1 MLHNTNM
8 MMINAK
14 EKLVELRARFPE
26 MTDET
31 AKTFL
36 SMPIIGAWYD
46 MISAGMFYGWWHVEG
61 ARRALPRGFYSCTFD
76 NTIKSDYF
84 SVKSNRKGVKR
95 TWDHWISPQSFFE
108 VMGAGWEFYSDINEF
123 FHAAKMC
130 SYTIRVTPE
139 ENRLL
144 RALTFKNENKEHRVK
159 CSIIERYDYVGIKLK
174 KVGVRGV
181 VPFPFSPG
189 PMFLEAEKSIIER
202 V

>member
-1 MLHNTNM
+1 MITPKDMLP
-8 MMINAK
+8 
-14 EKLVELRARFPE
+14 ELRDRFPK

-36 SMPIIGAWYD
+36 SMPMLGVWYD
-46 MISAGMFYGWWHVEG
+46 MISAGMSNGWWYVEG
-61 ARRALPRGFYSCTFD
+61 ARRALPRGFYTCTFD
-76 NTIKSDYF
+76 NTIKSDYY
-84 SVKSNRKGVKR
+84 SVKSNRKGVKK

-108 VMGAGWEFYSDINEF
+108 VMGAGWEFYRDINEF
-123 FHAAKMC
+123 FRAGKMC
-130 SYTIRVTPE
+130 SYVIRVSPD
-139 ENRLL
+139 ENRSL
-144 RALTFKNENKEHRVK
+144 RSLTFKNKNGETKVK

-189 PMFLEAEKSIIER
+189 PMFLEAEKLIIER